1 MTREKIVVIAGNYDN
16 LTIEDLRFIKTC
28 KGKGD
33 WLIVG
38 LHSDMMVHL
47 TSGTIQSNYD
57 TRQEMLQ
64 SLKYVDEVFRFND
77 SDGTYCSLLKS
88 VKLFYPNSD
97 ITFITKHD
105 MHNMPETKIRGINF
119 EVIN

>member
-16 LTIEDLRFIKTC
+16 LTIDDIRFIRTC
-28 KGKGD
+28 KEKGQ
-33 WLIVG
+33 WLIIG
-38 LHSDMMVHL
+38 LHSDIMVHL
-47 TSGTIQSNYD
+47 TSGILHSNYED
-57 TRQEMLQ
+57 RQEMLE
-64 SLKYVDEVFRFND
+64 SLKFVDEVFRFND

-119 EVIN
+119 EVVN